1 MYSLVVTTTNRK
13 GIQEARAQLP
23 ALLADA
29 ERGRVTII
37 TKRSRPI
44 AALVPFTQAMAPQQ
58 RSLLTLTGTGA
69 GLWGKN
75 SSRRLAQLRDEW
87 S

>member
-1 MYSLVVTTTNRK
+1 MYSSIMATTERK

-23 ALLADA
+23 ALLENAQ
-29 ERGRVTII
+29 RGQVTII
-37 TKRSRPI
+37 TKRRRPI
-44 AALVPFTQAMAPQQ
+44 AALVPIAHVATHRQ
-58 RSLLTLTGTGA
+58 RSLMTMAGTGA